1 MSSDLSLSIADAATR
16 MHHAQNLE
24 RIATA
29 ALAKA
34 ISTDN
39 IEAAE
44 EISNNMYK
52 LPDAYEDLG
61 TTYDFYA

>member
-1 MSSDLSLSIADAATR
+1 MSTDFSLSIADAATR

-34 ISTDN
+34 ISNEN
-39 IEAAE
+39 ISAAE
-44 EISNNMYK
+44 EFSNNLYK

-61 TTYDFYA
+61 TNYDYYA